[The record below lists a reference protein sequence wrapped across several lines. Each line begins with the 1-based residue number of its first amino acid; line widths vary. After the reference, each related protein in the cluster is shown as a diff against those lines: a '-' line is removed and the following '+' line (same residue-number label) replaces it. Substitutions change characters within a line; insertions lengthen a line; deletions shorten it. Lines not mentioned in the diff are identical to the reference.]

1 MAVRLAVLM
10 AALVGL
16 LALVALASS
25 AGIPWSGTRGDAET
39 DSLRTLGRLI
49 ADVVLLG
56 TAGVLVVLYVRRL
69 RRPSLSRVVIVDETE
84 VAAPRRRWLRA
95 LLKIAPYA
103 IIGLIGLVVY
113 LAAREV
119 DHRFPRPAPESRGE
133 APGGPAA
140 APGLRPPGSPEGW
153 LLVVAGGLALATLA
167 TAAATPVVR
176 RRLTGDGTV
185 DHTRTALARVVDES
199 IDDLRA
205 EPDPRRA
212 GVAAS
217 ARMEAGFDARGH
229 GRLAHE
235 APLEYLGRVLAEAKA
250 PPGPVSRL
258 TALFESAKF
267 SRRDI
272 GPPAKEEA
280 IACLV
285 EIRDDLTA

>member
-1 MAVRLAVLM
+1 M

-25 AGIPWSGTRGDAET
+25 AGIPWSGTRGGAET

-56 TAGVLVVLYVRRL
+56 SAGVLVVLYVRRL
-69 RRPSLSRVVIVDETE
+69 RRPSLSRVVVVDEAE
-84 VAAPRRRWLRA
+84 VEVPRRRWVRA

-103 IIGLIGLVVY
+103 IIVLIGLLVY

-119 DHRFPRPAPESRGE
+119 DNRFPRPEPASRGSV
-133 APGGPAA
+133 PDGSTG
-140 APGLRPPGSPEGW
+140 APGLRAPGSPEGW
-153 LLVVAGGLALATLA
+153 LLVVAGGLALAALA

-185 DHTRTALARVVDES
+185 DPARRALARVVDAS

-212 GVAAS
+212 VVAAY

-235 APLEYLGRVLAEAKA
+235 APHEYLGRVLVEAKA
-250 PPGPVSRL
+250 PSGPVSRL
-258 TALFESAKF
+258 TALFERAKF
-267 SRRDI
+267 SQR
-272 GPPAKEEA
+272 GVGSPAKEEA
-280 IACLV
+280 IACLGA
-285 EIRDDLTA
+285 IRDDLTA